1 MLTVSTGTYCKKT
14 QILHVS
20 KRTIRY
26 AESMVDQVYIEIYS
40 FYVILKYNHF
50 CHCDLEILH
59 CFNYKKKNTNV
70 CIYMMLAFVCF
81 FLPYCTC
88 YLNVVY

>member
-1 MLTVSTGTYCKKT
+1 MYNKNISIRLKQLHVCEMLTVSTGTYCKKT
-14 QILHVS
+14 QTLHVS

-50 CHCDLEILH
+50 CHCDLEALH
-59 CFNYKKKNTNV
+59 CFNYKKKH
-70 CIYMMLAFVCF
+70 
-81 FLPYCTC
+81 
-88 YLNVVY
+88 